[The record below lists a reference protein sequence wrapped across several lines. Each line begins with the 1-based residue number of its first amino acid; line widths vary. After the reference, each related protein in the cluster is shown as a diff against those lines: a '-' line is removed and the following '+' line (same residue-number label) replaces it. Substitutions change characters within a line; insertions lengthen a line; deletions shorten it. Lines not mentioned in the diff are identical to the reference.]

1 MVILTSIDILSQDQ
15 IKWEEGSK
23 AGRGIRNHYIY
34 SSQVTLN
41 SSFFKLSFPIKKM
54 QFSKETILFSFT
66 ARINF
71 KTQFCIQENL
81 SQELDALS

>member
-1 MVILTSIDILSQDQ
+1 
-15 IKWEEGSK
+15 
-23 AGRGIRNHYIY
+23 
-34 SSQVTLN
+34 
-41 SSFFKLSFPIKKM
+41 M

-81 SQELDALS
+81 SQELDALSWCWDKFWKDRLLGQTLLDEYYKSDVEFSVT

>member
-1 MVILTSIDILSQDQ
+1 MTNLFKNTLANWFFLNNLYDNIMVILTSIDILSQDQ

-41 SSFFKLSFPIKKM
+41 SSFFKLSFPIKKNAI
-54 QFSKETILFSFT
+54 F
-66 ARINF
+66 
-71 KTQFCIQENL
+71 
-81 SQELDALS
+81 